1 MNRATRSG
9 RKERGSARVSTVM
22 RGRPALV
29 AGLVGLLLGIGGTAW
44 AQASPGQFS
53 SPITLVM
60 TLGALSLAPFIVIM
74 LTSFVKISVV
84 LSILRN
90 AIGTQQ
96 IPPNQVVTGF
106 AFVLTIFIM
115 LPVAQKVY
123 QAANLNYSTAPMMS
137 ERSVR
142 DLFDGAKR
150 GKEPVRDFLDRHVH
164 TDDRVLFAQLA
175 QQLQGSAI
183 PPIDPKG
190 FQVLI
195 PGFVT
200 SELKEA
206 FLIGFILFIPF
217 LVIDMVV
224 ANILMALGMMMLSPT
239 TISLPFKLLLFVLI
253 DGWTLVVKGLVMD
266 YIPR

>member
-1 MNRATRSG
+1 MKRHALRFTLSAFGALLCALLSSTPVFAQTR
-9 RKERGSARVSTVM
+9 
-22 RGRPALV
+22 
-29 AGLVGLLLGIGGTAW
+29 
-44 AQASPGQFS
+44 PGQFS
-53 SPITLVM
+53 SPITLVLV
-60 TLGALSLAPFIVIM
+60 LGALSLAPFLVIM

-115 LPVAQKVY
+115 IPVAQQVY
-123 QAANLNYSTAPMMS
+123 HAANLNYSDAPMMS
-137 ERSVR
+137 ERTVH
-142 DLFDGAKR
+142 DLFEGARR
-150 GKEPVRDFLDRHVH
+150 GKEPVREFLDRHIH
-164 TDDRVLFAQLA
+164 NDDRVLFTQLA
-175 QQLQGSAI
+175 QQLQGSAY
-183 PPIDPKG
+183 PQIDPRG

-206 FLIGFILFIPF
+206 FLVGFILFIPF

-253 DGWTLVVKGLVMD
+253 DGWTLVIKGLVMD
-266 YIPR
+266 YIPK